1 MRIIDRIE
9 TKGMFKVRVDTMDDL
24 WYLHQAIQPGTVVGT
39 LTFRKLEAKED
50 QVRADSQP
58 RVRVYLR
65 ITVLSTEFH
74 PFTDVLRVRGIVLE
88 GPPEISGH
96 HTFNVDVGTVLD
108 RQFTEDSTEVI
119 SILEDAQRNARG
131 TVALAVSMDDE
142 TADLFRLR
150 DYGMEK
156 VGTIRT
162 QGGGK
167 WTGKGGSW
175 DSYYREISDLV
186 SLNLGVG
193 MLLIISGPGF
203 FKESL
208 AKLLRDEGV
217 IDNSRIYV
225 MQSSSAGPGGI
236 REALSKGGSASKTLE
251 GLRFIQE
258 NELLEEFMARI
269 GKGKG
274 ATYGLEEVKRA
285 LSKGAV
291 EVLLISER
299 LFREGPGK
307 VLMGEASETGSRTMV
322 TSTSHE
328 LGDMLDRMGGAGALL
343 RFEV

>member
-1 MRIIDRIE
+1 MRIIERNDAR
-9 TKGMFKVRVDTMDDL
+9 GLFKVRVDSMDDL
-24 WYLHQAIQPGTVVGT
+24 WYLHQALQAGTVVGAHT
-39 LTFRKLEAKED
+39 YRKPEAKED

-65 ITVLSTEFH
+65 ITVSTSEFH
-74 PFTDVLRVRGIVLE
+74 PFTDVLRVRGTVIE

-108 RQFTEDSTEVI
+108 LEFSEGSTEVI
-119 SILEDAQRNARG
+119 SVLEDAQRNARG
-131 TVALAVSMDDE
+131 TMALAVSMDDE

-150 DYGMEK
+150 DYGMERI
-156 VGTIRT
+156 GTVRT

-167 WTGKGGSW
+167 WTGKEGGW
-175 DSYYREISDLV
+175 DGYYREIADIV
-186 SLNLGVG
+186 ARNLGEG

-208 AKLLRDEGV
+208 AKLLREEGTV
-217 IDNSRIYV
+217 DGPRIHV
-225 MQSSSAGPGGI
+225 LQSSSAGPAGI
-236 REALSKGGSASKTLE
+236 REALGKGGSVSRTLE
-251 GLRFIQE
+251 GLRFVQE

-269 GKGKG
+269 GRGRG
-274 ATYGLEEVKRA
+274 ATYGLDEVRKA
-285 LSKGAV
+285 LSNGAV

-307 VLMGEASETGSRTMV
+307 LLMGAASETSSRTLI

-328 LGDMLDRMGGAGALL
+328 LGDMLDRMGGVGALL
-343 RFEV
+343 RFDV

>member
-1 MRIIDRIE
+1 MRIIKRNE
-9 TKGMFKVRVDTMDDL
+9 AKGQLKVRMDSMDDL
-24 WYLHQAIQPGTVVGT
+24 WYLHQALQPGTIVGAH
-39 LTFRKLEAKED
+39 TFRKLEAKED

-65 ITVLSTEFH
+65 ITVFSTEFH
-74 PFTDVLRVRGIVLE
+74 PFTDVLRVRGTVLE

-108 RQFTEDSTEVI
+108 LEFSEDSTEVI
-119 SILEDAQRNARG
+119 SLLEDAQRNARG
-131 TVALAVSMDDE
+131 TMALAVSMDDE

-150 DYGMEK
+150 DYGMERI
-156 VGTIRT
+156 GTVRT
-162 QGGGK
+162 QGRGK
-167 WTGKGGSW
+167 WTGKEGSW

-186 SLNLGVG
+186 SLNLGED

-208 AKLLRDEGV
+208 AKLLRNEGV
-217 IDNSRIYV
+217 IDGPRMHV
-225 MQSSSAGPGGI
+225 LQSSSAGPGGI
-236 REALSKGGSASKTLE
+236 REALGKGGSVSKTLE

-258 NELLEEFMARI
+258 NELLEEFMERI
-269 GKGKG
+269 GKGRG
-274 ATYGLEEVKRA
+274 ATYGLEEVRKA
-285 LSKGAV
+285 LSMGAV

-307 VLMGEASETGSRTMV
+307 VLMGDALGTGSRTMV

-328 LGDMLDRMGGAGALL
+328 LGDMLDKMGGAGALL